1 VSASK
6 IARRYAKAL
15 AEACAETKNHAVI
28 GKQLET
34 FAETWTASPE
44 LQNVLKSPVV
54 SLGDKREILVKLFAK
69 YLFAPTTRNFVLVL
83 LEHKRIDEIVAVS
96 AAFQEIMDGLSG
108 RVRAT
113 VISAAPLERT
123 ELTRIQAALK
133 NITEKTVMLE
143 ARVDPNLLGGV
154 QVRMGN
160 LVVDATAR
168 MHLDSLR
175 ERLVE

>member
-1 VSASK
+1 MSASK

-15 AEACAETKNHAVI
+15 AEACVEAKNHAVI

-44 LQNVLKSPVV
+44 LQAVLKSPVV
-54 SLGDKREILVKLFAK
+54 SLADKRDILVKLFAK

-83 LEHKRIDEIVAVS
+83 LEHGRIDEIVAVS
-96 AAFQEIMDGLSG
+96 DAFQDLMDGLSG

-113 VISAAPLERT
+113 VVSAAPLERS

-133 NITEKTVMLE
+133 QLTDKTVMLE
-143 ARVDPNLLGGV
+143 ARVDPDLLGGV

-160 LVVDATAR
+160 LVLDATAR
-168 MHLDSLR
+168 MHLDSMRDRLR
-175 ERLVE
+175 V

>member
-1 VSASK
+1 MSASK

-15 AEACAETKNHAVI
+15 AEACAESKNHAVI

-44 LQNVLKSPVV
+44 LQSVLRSPVV
-54 SLGDKREILVKLFAK
+54 SLDDKREILVKLFAK

-83 LEHKRIDEIVAVS
+83 LEHKRIDEILAVS
-96 AAFQEIMDGLSG
+96 TAFQDIMDRLSG

-113 VISAAPLERT
+113 VVSAAPLERT
-123 ELTRIQAALK
+123 ELTRIQTALK
-133 NITEKTVMLE
+133 TLTDKTVMLD
-143 ARVDPNLLGGV
+143 ARVDPELLGGV

-175 ERLVE
+175 DRLLE